1 MAAPSGPKARRGWP
15 LTGDVALAVAVVG
28 GGLVRAS
35 AGFGWVGLIQL
46 FLVLPWLAPILWVAA
61 HLYSRGP
68 AVGDRTLRALLL
80 GGTLALA
87 GSSIT
92 VDYTDRRDCFLGA
105 CHGVDEPRPWWEAG
119 GTRSTSRPSRRS
131 ACRWRSPPWR

>member
-1 MAAPSGPKARRGWP
+1 M
-15 LTGDVALAVAVVG
+15 VG

-46 FLVLPWLAPILWVAA
+46 FVVLPWLAPILWVAA

-68 AVGDRTLRALLL
+68 AGGDRTLRALLL

-92 VDYTDRRDCFLGA
+92 VDYNDRRDCFLGA

-119 GTRSTSRPSRRS
+119 RGAVYLTPITSIGLSVAVTAMAVIVFRRSLRLRRASRP
-131 ACRWRSPPWR
+131 A